1 MTIKLLDIR
10 YIGWVKTYPGLQAA
24 NGFSNGGWTVLL
36 TKSALYQ
43 FFGIAEKPGEAAT
56 LYNVL
61 GIVDTSSLDEIKS
74 AYRRLA
80 KQWHPDSCK
89 EKDSRAQFETIK
101 NAYDVL
107 GNATRRAKYDAGL
120 ALQATLKSNVHN
132 HRDLPSEENPMQIY
146 RSPLRCG
153 YLLCEGHNQGTKF
166 VVDKILQWQDIK
178 NSQGQTLVVSW
189 QRGHDHYTEAWV

>member
-1 MTIKLLDIR
+1 MTIKLLDVR
-10 YIGWVKTYPGLQAA
+10 YIGWVKTYPQIQAA

-43 FFGIAEKPGEAAT
+43 FFGLSEKPNEAGT

-61 GIVDTSSLDEIKS
+61 GVANTVNPDEIKS

-80 KQWHPDSCK
+80 KQWHPDCCK
-89 EKDSRAQFETIK
+89 ERDAKSQFETIK

-107 GNATRRAKYDAGL
+107 GNNINRAKYDVGL
-120 ALQATLKSNVHN
+120 ALQATLANTSNRPYEKSE
-132 HRDLPSEENPMQIY
+132 DDPSKIY

-153 YLLCEGHNQGTKF
+153 YILADGHNQGAKF

-178 NSQGQTLVVSW
+178 NSLGQTLVVSW
-189 QRGHDHYTEAWV
+189 KGGDDHYTEAWV